1 MIYLISMKELI
12 KVSEALKELPIS
24 RATLLRLLHKG
35 KIRGV
40 RIGGNWFVYAS
51 EIERV
56 KKEGTE

>member
-1 MIYLISMKELI
+1 MKELI